1 MTELKIGTEYV
12 FVFKTKQVTGGSTP
26 VNPETIKGVVL
37 EFGSNHIVVKTT
49 AESEQGPFINGAIIH
64 IQRSKVKFWF
74 KATEEKQDPLKFVK
88 ILALLSFFM
97 LAFFGYLPA
106 LILLIVG
113 LGVIY
118 KKFYHDNLKIVLGIF
133 KGDKNG

>member
-1 MTELKIGTEYV
+1 MTELKIGAEYV

-26 VNPETIKGVVL
+26 VNSETIKGIVL

-64 IQRSKVKFWF
+64 IQKSKVKFWF

-88 ILALLSFFM
+88 ILGLLSFFM
-97 LAFFGYLPA
+97 YAFFGFLPA
-106 LILLIVG
+106 FVLLIMG
-113 LGVIY
+113 LSVIY
-118 KKFYHDNLKIVLGIF
+118 LKFYHDNLKIVLGFF
-133 KGDKNG
+133 KSDKNA